1 MTMKGIE
8 RMENKYIRK
17 NFNGLTS
24 EVKEWDFLQLS
35 TCLKEEF
42 RKEKAEMEIAS
53 AYMHAAEVV
62 FESFNKENNPVPG
75 IKLFRN
81 NQMCMPM
88 LFLCR
93 HTIELTIKIVI
104 ENITKKVEKGHEL
117 QDLWDKLKS
126 LIEFESNQY
135 DDLIDAYKE
144 LDDNGLQ
151 LRYVKDLQGKEY
163 KVEPYFVKADL
174 ILEDTKKLYN
184 YLLSLLEK

>member
-1 MTMKGIE
+1 MG
-8 RMENKYIRK
+8 NKYIRK
-17 NFNGLTS
+17 SFNGLTA
-24 EVKEWDFLQLS
+24 EVREWECLLLS
-35 TCLKEEF
+35 AFLKEEI
-42 RKEKAEMEIAS
+42 RKEKSEMEIAR
-53 AYMHAAEVV
+53 AYMHAAEVL
-62 FESFNKENNPVPG
+62 FESFNNENNPVPG

-88 LFLCR
+88 LFLSR
-93 HTIELTIKIVI
+93 HAIELTIKIVI

-126 LIEFESNQY
+126 LIEFESIQY
-135 DDLIDAYKE
+135 DELIEAYKA

-163 KVEPYFVKADL
+163 KVETYFVKADL

-184 YLLSLLEK
+184 YLLNLLEK